1 MTDRR
6 ECGGCYQPVRECECE
21 TEDERWRS
29 RQSTQFD
36 PNEEA
41 QARIEELERR
51 CQDEEGCRAKACAE
65 AEGYK
70 VRVDELEHL
79 LLQANTA
86 RLSVAVV
93 EAFAAGERAGRCAVP
108 DPDSALSDK
117 LPEISG
123 AEPILVESSLQSARP
138 GDRFLRRQAGDRPLT
153 ADSSLRMV
161 KCRDKWIV
169 VGDSGGL
176 LLERGA
182 YSSWRVVLNLS
193 TGRLE
198 LLNASEKVYT
208 TCTAEM
214 VG

>member
-1 MTDRR
+1 MTAPLPPP
-6 ECGGCYQPVRECECE
+6 GCCIIRIS
-21 TEDERWRS
+21 DL
-29 RQSTQFD
+29 
-36 PNEEA
+36 PNL
-41 QARIEELERR
+41 I
-51 CQDEEGCRAKACAE
+51 
-65 AEGYK
+65 AEGPVGK
-70 VRVDELEHL
+70 SAPGLE
-79 LLQANTA
+79 
-86 RLSVAVV
+86 
-93 EAFAAGERAGRCAVP
+93 GRCAVP

-138 GDRFLRRQAGDRPLT
+138 GDRFLRRKADDRPLT

-182 YSSWRVVLNLS
+182 YSSWRAVLNLS

-198 LLNASEKVYT
+198 LLNASEIVYT

-214 VG
+214 AG

>member
-1 MTDRR
+1 MTAPLPPP
-6 ECGGCYQPVRECECE
+6 GCCIIRIS
-21 TEDERWRS
+21 DL
-29 RQSTQFD
+29 
-36 PNEEA
+36 PNL
-41 QARIEELERR
+41 I
-51 CQDEEGCRAKACAE
+51 
-65 AEGYK
+65 AEGPVGK
-70 VRVDELEHL
+70 SAPGLE
-79 LLQANTA
+79 
-86 RLSVAVV
+86 
-93 EAFAAGERAGRCAVP
+93 GRCAVP

-117 LPEISG
+117 LPEISGAHLRLCVPDSPKRISG

-176 LLERGA
+176 LLERDT
-182 YSSWRVVLNLS
+182 SSWRVVLNLS

-198 LLNASEKVYT
+198 LLNASEIVYT

>member
-1 MTDRR
+1 MTAPLPPP
-6 ECGGCYQPVRECECE
+6 GCCIIRIS
-21 TEDERWRS
+21 DL
-29 RQSTQFD
+29 
-36 PNEEA
+36 PNL
-41 QARIEELERR
+41 I
-51 CQDEEGCRAKACAE
+51 
-65 AEGYK
+65 AEGGK
-70 VRVDELEHL
+70 SAPGLED
-79 LLQANTA
+79 
-86 RLSVAVV
+86 
-93 EAFAAGERAGRCAVP
+93 RCAVP

-123 AEPILVESSLQSARP
+123 AEPILVESSLHSARP

-176 LLERGA
+176 LLERDT
-182 YSSWRVVLNLS
+182 SSWRVVLNLS

-198 LLNASEKVYT
+198 LLNASEIVYT

-214 VG
+214 VINGDV